1 MKKALKLSGCLA
13 AVLSFLYISCD
24 KHHDNPAADCITR
37 VSVSQPSN
45 VSPSQL
51 DSINT
56 LFTHNSLSTTGLQFY
71 SFFVDTVTLPGYTG
85 IEQAA
90 SAYLSYNGLP
100 VFDYG
105 ETFIF
110 KEGIYSPADGV
121 TWQGAVPGPDTT
133 AHQTL
138 EDLRTAWL
146 NHYQQDTIYP
156 PLINSHPSIPGT
168 KYRDSCLIAQLGYID
183 AAAFSHG
190 TALYGASLVKV
201 WMVSPLSGGYPMV
214 FVEDSTG
221 ICLPVSPILI

>member
-37 VSVSQPSN
+37 VHVPLATDVSAT
-45 VSPSQL
+45 QL

-56 LFTHNSLSTTGLQFY
+56 LFTRNSLSTAGLQFY
-71 SFFVDTVTLPGYTG
+71 FFFIDTLALPGYDG
-85 IEQAA
+85 IEQQA
-90 SAYLSYNGLP
+90 SAYPSYNGLP
-100 VFDYG
+100 VFDYS

-110 KEGIYSPADGV
+110 KEGIFQPAASV
-121 TWQGAVPGPDTT
+121 VYQGAVPGPDTT
-133 AHQTL
+133 THQTL

-156 PLINSHPSIPGT
+156 GFLNSHPSVPGT
-168 KYRDSCLIAQLGYID
+168 RYRDSCLIAQLGYID
-183 AAAFSHG
+183 AAVFSHG

-201 WMVSPLSGGYPMV
+201 WMVSPLSGIYPMV

-221 ICLPVSPILI
+221 ICLPVQEVLP